1 MSNRPSRLVSRLA
14 QLERTRNASRDAV
27 KVITRYIDSDPG
39 EIERQASSAGA
50 AGAVAVVVKSLA
62 REHR

>member
-1 MSNRPSRLVSRLA
+1 MSSSPSRLVSRLA
-14 QLERTRNASRDAV
+14 QLERARNANRDAV

-39 EIERQASSAGA
+39 EIERQASSAGET
-50 AGAVAVVVKSLA
+50 GAVVIVVQSLA